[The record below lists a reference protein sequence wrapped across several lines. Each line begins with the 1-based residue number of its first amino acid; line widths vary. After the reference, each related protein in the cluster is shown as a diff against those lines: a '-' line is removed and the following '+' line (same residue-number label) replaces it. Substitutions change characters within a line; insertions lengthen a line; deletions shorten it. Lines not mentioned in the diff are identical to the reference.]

1 MSESITIA
9 TIAAIFTAITAI
21 TGVYRFVYIPK
32 MKARDEKREKIYKP
46 LLQDVDALTES
57 VKKRKNFSAPFNW
70 KTVEENVSPKLF
82 EGLTE
87 LFEVKASS
95 WYKLLEHNRD
105 FVRLQCYFYL
115 DKNIEN
121 LQKEFK
127 ELGVGALESELYEAI
142 VTPIL
147 EREKISLRWLE
158 DNKNV
163 LFENLKK
170 CPSYKNINNLL
181 DWVNKESPCLI
192 FYKNAEKSLLQSVQK
207 MRSELKSF

>member
-1 MSESITIA
+1 
-9 TIAAIFTAITAI
+9 
-21 TGVYRFVYIPK
+21 

-87 LFEVKASS
+87 LFEVKAGS
-95 WYKLLEHNRD
+95 WYNLLEHNRE
-105 FVRLQCYFYL
+105 FIRLECYFYL

-147 EREKISLRWLE
+147 EREKS
-158 DNKNV
+158 
-163 LFENLKK
+163 
-170 CPSYKNINNLL
+170 LL
-181 DWVNKESPCLI
+181 DG
-192 FYKNAEKSLLQSVQK
+192 
-207 MRSELKSF
+207 